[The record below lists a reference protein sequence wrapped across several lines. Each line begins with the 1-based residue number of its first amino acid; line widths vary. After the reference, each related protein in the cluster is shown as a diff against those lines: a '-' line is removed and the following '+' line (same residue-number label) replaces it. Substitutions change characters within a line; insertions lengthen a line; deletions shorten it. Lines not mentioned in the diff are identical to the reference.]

1 MITIVSY
8 NVENLFDLKKSGYEY
23 TEYIPNTNAKWNQKN
38 FNIKIKNIAR
48 VIKDINAD
56 IIALQEIESQEALS
70 ALRYR
75 LKRDGLYYQYVTIAD
90 AKDTVVK
97 VAILSKYK
105 IIYTKEIPING
116 TYRYRNIL
124 ETKIDID
131 GHMIYLLNNHWKS
144 KDGKESERIL
154 CAKKLY
160 NRVKEIGFDK
170 NIVIAG
176 DFNSDYEEYI
186 KMDKRHNDTN
196 SITGI
201 NHILKTNI
209 LTTKANNTLICKEC
223 LYNLWY
229 DIDITQRYSYIYK
242 HKKEALDSIILTM
255 PLLDDQNF
263 YYLKGSIKSYKEDY
277 LYKNNKPYRWQMSK
291 RKPKEHIGRGYSDHL
306 PIMATF
312 IIKE

>member
-1 MITIVSY
+1 M
-8 NVENLFDLKKSGYEY
+8 
-23 TEYIPNTNAKWNQKN
+23 
-38 FNIKIKNIAR
+38 
-48 VIKDINAD
+48 
-56 IIALQEIESQEALS
+56 
-70 ALRYR
+70 
-75 LKRDGLYYQYVTIAD
+75 
-90 AKDTVVK
+90 
-97 VAILSKYK
+97 
-105 IIYTKEIPING
+105 
-116 TYRYRNIL
+116 
-124 ETKIDID
+124 
-131 GHMIYLLNNHWKS
+131 NNHWKS